1 VARLVGMDELAE
13 RFDEAIEREHE
24 HLERVRS

>member
-1 VARLVGMDELAE
+1 MDELAE

-24 HLERVRS
+24 HLERVRSWPLQD